1 MIRSIEGKTPKIHPT
16 VFISESAYIVGDVEI
31 GEGSSVWPG
40 AVIRGDYGRV
50 IIGKGTNLQDN
61 SLVHSDI
68 YLEIGDVL
76 SVTHGAVIHCSR
88 VGNNVMVGVNAVLLE
103 DSVIGDNCVIGA
115 GSVVLPNCIVPPNS
129 VVVGVPGRIM
139 PLKDELVER
148 ITDTAIKYQSN
159 GKRFLNEEL
168 Y

>member
-31 GEGSSVWPG
+31 GEGSSGWPG

-61 SLVHSDI
+61 SVVHSDN
-68 YLEIGDVL
+68 YLEIGDGV

-139 PLKDELVER
+139 PLKDELVES